1 MKTNTQKLLDYVG
14 LQECDAERL
23 KLWLENRIA
32 NGGDLASGP
41 GLSKVERIYLV
52 ARLSKLV
59 SPNQMTRTERTIARA
74 IRMAMRLTERLAES

>member
-1 MKTNTQKLLDYVG
+1 MKTNAEKLLDYLG
-14 LQECDAERL
+14 LRECDVERL
-23 KLWLENRIA
+23 KPWLENRIA

-59 SPNQMTRTERTIARA
+59 PPNQMTRTERTICRA
-74 IRMAMRLTERLAES
+74 IRMAIRVSERLAES